1 MYLASRSL
9 KKNIFPGATRAFSS
23 ASETTYENIL
33 VEKKENG
40 VGLITLNRP
49 KALNALCDAL
59 FQELNDVMG
68 KFDKDPEIGC
78 MVLTGSERAF
88 AAGADIKEMSDKEFP
103 ETFSIDM
110 LAHWENVSQRK
121 TPIIA
126 AVNGFALGGGC
137 ELAMMCDIMYAGH
150 KAKFGQPEITLGTIP
165 GMGGTQR
172 LTRAIGKSRSMELT
186 LTGEFM
192 GAEEAVSRGLAS
204 KIFDA
209 DKLVEE
215 AVATAAKIAS
225 LSKPITAMAKECV
238 NEALEGG
245 LQRGLKYERR
255 LFHSTFGTE
264 DRREGMKAFVEKR
277 PAQWKDN

>member
-1 MYLASRSL
+1 MYLASRTF
-9 KKNIFPGATRAFSS
+9 KKNLIPGLRAFSS
-23 ASETTYENIL
+23 AIDSAYENIL
-33 VEKKENG
+33 VEKKDNG
-40 VGLITLNRP
+40 VAVITLNRP

-59 FQELNDVMG
+59 FQELNDAMN
-68 KFDKDPEIGC
+68 KFDKDPEVGC

-88 AAGADIKEMSDKEFP
+88 AAGADIKEMSEKEFP
-103 ETFSIDM
+103 QTFQIDM

-172 LTRAIGKSRSMELT
+172 LTKAIGKSRAMELT

-209 DKLVEE
+209 DKLVDE
-215 AVATAAKIAS
+215 AVATAEKIAS
-225 LSKPITAMAKECV
+225 LSQPIAAMAKECV

-277 PAQWKDN
+277 PADWKHN